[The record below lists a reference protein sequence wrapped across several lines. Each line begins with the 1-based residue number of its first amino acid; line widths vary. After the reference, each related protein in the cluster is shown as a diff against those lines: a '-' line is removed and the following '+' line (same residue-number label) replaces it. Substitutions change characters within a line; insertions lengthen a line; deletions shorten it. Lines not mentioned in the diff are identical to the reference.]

1 MYDKFMTETTINS
14 MDLMLAKRD
23 ARLNARVPKKVK
35 DLVTKKR
42 KLLKMNESDYVNKA
56 VIELAERV

>member
-1 MYDKFMTETTINS
+1 MTETTINS